1 MDCVGQVVGVVGQEV
16 VATGHWVVTAVA
28 GHWVAVAGQT
38 VTVPVGQTIDR
49 VAIAYDLDSSNINP
63 AATFTA
69 RMDDLTL
76 TSTTATTTLSWRED
90 TH

>member
-38 VTVPVGQTIDR
+38 VTVPVGQTVCWIGHWVVVVESGQWVTSAGHL
-49 VAIAYDLDSSNINP
+49 VA
-63 AATFTA
+63 
-69 RMDDLTL
+69 LTGQ
-76 TSTTATTTLSWRED
+76 TVGVAGQ
-90 TH
+90 